1 MIRCKSLSWSLFL
14 WTLVFLYTW
23 FEFNDFKSYWKVLPV
38 AFWSL
43 AASVLIVLLAK
54 DAPNKKFILMIL
66 SWSIVVSIGLI
77 LKIFDVIN
85 AIALNIHVS
94 VMTGIVAIVW
104 CITSHA
110 EHVTEAGLHW
120 YIWFL
125 LVILTLC
132 CTFNTNDDTAKI
144 IYVIAAASSF
154 ITHVIYIWHVFRVQT
169 SGQERC
175 QHVFRT
181 MSCFTLTTFLL
192 ISAILLETDSITREH
207 WQDLIYTVEILV
219 AIVIITDSIIG
230 FTNEPIKHGYT
241 TVSTD
246 VV

>member
-1 MIRCKSLSWSLFL
+1 MLNF
-14 WTLVFLYTW
+14 V
-23 FEFNDFKSYWKVLPV
+23 
-38 AFWSL
+38 
-43 AASVLIVLLAK
+43 
-54 DAPNKKFILMIL
+54 
-66 SWSIVVSIGLI
+66 
-77 LKIFDVIN
+77 DVI
-85 AIALNIHVS
+85 
-94 VMTGIVAIVW
+94 
-104 CITSHA
+104 
-110 EHVTEAGLHW
+110 
-120 YIWFL
+120 Y
-125 LVILTLC
+125 LTTIGSIC
-132 CTFNTNDDTAKI
+132 KKD
-144 IYVIAAASSF
+144 Y
-154 ITHVIYIWHVFRVQT
+154 IYIWHVFRVQT